1 VNSVASANAAVEH
14 GTAPP
19 ATAARR
25 PVSLSRTMPATPPPT
40 LRRIA
45 DRVDARLTDLLAV
58 ERARWA
64 ELDPELAHPIDEIA
78 RLVLSG
84 GKRLR
89 PAFCHLGYIGAGG
102 GADDAIDVDAGAA
115 FELMHAFALFHDDVM
130 DDAATRR
137 GQPTTHALAAV
148 NHERRGWTG
157 ESRRFGEGVAILV
170 GDLAFVYADQLM
182 EAAPVEA
189 IRIWNELR
197 IELNIGQY
205 LDILGSV
212 QRERDLVKAERIC
225 RYKSGKYTIERPL
238 HLGAVLAAPG
248 RADALLPQLSAYG
261 LPLGDAFQMR
271 DDVMGAF
278 GDSTVTGKP
287 VGGDLIEG
295 KPTPL
300 LARAVARADGAQR
313 QVLDL
318 VGDPALSDSNVE
330 RIQTVIVE
338 TGALDELES
347 HIASLTESA
356 IEAIGRADLTDEA
369 KTDLVA
375 LARYVSSRE
384 V

>member
-1 VNSVASANAAVEH
+1 
-14 GTAPP
+14 
-19 ATAARR
+19 
-25 PVSLSRTMPATPPPT
+25 MPGTPPPT

-45 DRVDARLTDLLAV
+45 DRVDARLTELLGV
-58 ERARWA
+58 ERDRWA
-64 ELDPELAHPIDEIA
+64 ALDPELAHPIDEIA

-89 PAFCHLGYIGAGG
+89 PAFCHLAYVGAGG
-102 GADDAIDVDAGAA
+102 GPDDVIDIDAGAA

-137 GQPTTHALAAV
+137 GQQTTHAVAAA
-148 NHERRGWTG
+148 NHQQHGWAG

-170 GDLAFVYADQLM
+170 GDLAFVYADQLL

-205 LDILGSV
+205 LDIVGSV
-212 QRERDLVKAERIC
+212 QRERDVVRAERIC

-238 HLGAVLAAPG
+238 HLGAVLAAPE
-248 RADALLPQLSAYG
+248 RADVLLPQLSAYG

-278 GDSTVTGKP
+278 GDTTVTGKP

-300 LARAVARADGAQR
+300 LARAVARSDRSQR
-313 QVLDL
+313 AVLDL
-318 VGDPALSDSNVE
+318 VGNPALSDRDVE
-330 RIQTVIVE
+330 RIQDVIIA
-338 TGALDELES
+338 TGALDELEK
-347 HIASLTESA
+347 HIASLTEAA
-356 IEAIGRADLTDEA
+356 IDALDAAELTDDA
-369 KTDLVA
+369 KAELVA
-375 LARYVSSRE
+375 LARYVSFRD